1 MTSGVST
8 GGGHREENWDLGA
21 IPRPAVAAVAVALS
35 VLAAQGAAR
44 NGLPRHLIAAK
55 AQLSA
60 TAKVL
65 AFDKTAVRPKKT
77 YRIAYL
83 AECTDN
89 GYCQARLAGVRAAAK
104 KYGFA
109 FKLFDANFSP
119 QTQLGEVQDA
129 VAEGFNGYLLAPTA
143 GAQACAM
150 WKNYLRPTGK
160 PVVTLDLPMCGD
172 PNYTPGLAATVT
184 MARQSFFDA
193 DVDYAFSSCKRR
205 CQVAAIGGSVG
216 SDLFTE
222 WERAIAQGVA
232 KYPNVKVVSNQPA
245 NFDPTT
251 ALQDIGDALR
261 ANPNLSVV
269 ISPWDDMTVGAEQAI
284 IDAGKKPGKDVRIYS
299 TGATTVGI
307 KRVEQ
312 GAWNETMIFLPYQE
326 SYYAAVA
333 MIMAL
338 EGKPVDAY
346 VNEAEMPPVTK
357 LGTLFVTKH
366 NAAKYHPNYS

>member
-1 MTSGVST
+1 MVSWVRRSGRGFAS
-8 GGGHREENWDLGA
+8 
-21 IPRPAVAAVAVALS
+21 AVLVVLVAFS
-35 VLAAQGAAR
+35 VLAAQGASGNDSPSRVGAV
-44 NGLPRHLIAAK
+44 K
-55 AQLSA
+55 AQESP

-89 GYCQARLAGVRAAAK
+89 GYCQARLAGIRAAAK
-104 KYGFA
+104 KYGFQ

-129 VAEGFNGYLLAPTA
+129 VAEGFDGYVLAPTA
-143 GAQACAM
+143 GAQACTM
-150 WKNYLRPTGK
+150 WKDYLRPTGK
-160 PVVTLDLPMCGD
+160 PVVTVDLPMCGD
-172 PNYTPGLAATVT
+172 PNYTPGLSATVT
-184 MARQSFFDA
+184 MARQSFFNA
-193 DVDYAFSSCKRR
+193 DVDYAFSRCKSK
-205 CQVAAIGGSVG
+205 CEVAAIGGSVG

-222 WERAIAQGVA
+222 WENAITQGVA
-232 KYPNVKVVSNQPA
+232 KYPNVDVVSNQPA

-251 ALQDIGDALR
+251 ALQDISDALR
-261 ANPNLSVV
+261 AHPDLSVV

-284 IDAGKKPGKDVRIYS
+284 IDAGKTPGKDVRIYS

-307 KRVEQ
+307 QRVEQ

-326 SYYAAVA
+326 SYYGAVA

-338 EGKPVDAY
+338 EGKPVDGY
-346 VNEAEMPPVTK
+346 VNEAEMPPVTQ
-357 LGTLFVTKH
+357 LGTLFVTKQ
-366 NAAKYHPNYS
+366 NAARYHPDYS